1 MAIKFLSL
9 LGFKSKCRKEQPEA
23 APEPKPPVPEVTAA
37 LSVKEEFHE
46 EVAST
51 AAGLFRFD
59 SSRSELI
66 ASMTVSYD
74 VQEITS
80 EFNTDWRA
88 NCHIVETPVRIIHT
102 SALVRLY
109 RTRKDGEN
117 GGRAFVVCDRGGCFI
132 DGTPATRREFFSL
145 YEKAAQQTAALFRH
159 GDVPYAFIDRYGL
172 FDIVM
177 NASIAN
183 ITIHDEDALLSLVPI
198 Y

>member
-9 LGFKSKCRKEQPEA
+9 LGFKSKSRKEQPEA
-23 APEPKPPVPEVTAA
+23 APEPKPPVPEVTAE
-37 LSVKEEFHE
+37 LSVKEDFHE
-46 EVAST
+46 EVAIT
-51 AAGLFRFD
+51 EEGWFRFD

-74 VQEITS
+74 IREATR
-80 EFNTDWRA
+80 EFKTDWRA
-88 NCHIVETPVRIIHT
+88 NCHMGETPVRIIHT

-117 GGRAFVVCDRGGCFI
+117 GGRAFVVCDRGGCFL

-145 YEKAAQQTAALFRH
+145 DEGAAQQMAVFFLHRN
-159 GDVPYAFIDRYGL
+159 VPYAFIERYGL
-172 FDIVM
+172 FDTVT

-183 ITIHDEDALLSLVPI
+183 VTIPNEDALLSLVPN